1 MTEIAADHPLLRH
14 EGRIDLANPREV
26 ELIYAGSSV
35 RARFV
40 GTSIAVRASN
50 RHHKFENALGYVLD
64 GIEGKIVLDE
74 APGPRVY
81 PIAEG
86 LGQGP
91 HELVVFKRTD
101 GELHYCAIH
110 ALILSDGARLLAL
123 PQPPER
129 RIECYG
135 DSVCSGE
142 VVEANDYLAAKDPE
156 DHGGRYSNSWRSF
169 SMLTARELGAE
180 LHNNAQGGIAVLDGT
195 GFFANRTLGLVST
208 WDKLRYNPAFG
219 PATEWDFSRFD
230 PHVVIMA
237 LGQNDSKPDDYID
250 ADPARRALWKEAYA
264 GVIKSLRA
272 KRPRALFV
280 VLTTIMNHEPGWD
293 AALDEMVADLAD
305 PKVVRFRFTRVGVG
319 TPGHP
324 RVAEQEEMATELA
337 AFLSSFGP
345 GIWE

>member
-1 MTEIAADHPLLRH
+1 
-14 EGRIDLANPREV
+14 
-26 ELIYAGSSV
+26 
-35 RARFV
+35 
-40 GTSIAVRASN
+40 
-50 RHHKFENALGYVLD
+50 
-64 GIEGKIVLDE
+64 
-74 APGPRVY
+74 
-81 PIAEG
+81 
-86 LGQGP
+86 
-91 HELVVFKRTD
+91 
-101 GELHYCAIH
+101 LHYCAIH

-208 WDKLRYNPAFG
+208 GTSY
-219 PATEWDFSRFD
+219 ATIPPSVPRRSGTSR
-230 PHVVIMA
+230 A
-237 LGQNDSKPDDYID
+237 STRTSSLWRSGKNDSKPDDYID